1 MQQPNG
7 VYKKLVSLQFVED
20 WYCFNCSRYAG
31 GVT

>member
-20 WYCFNCSRYAG
+20 WYCFN
-31 GVT
+31 